1 MVSRPLLSEDPRGPT
16 PLRPTV
22 IGRAAGVVTNAVLL
36 GLALALL
43 LRPDLLRANWIEW
56 PVNALYLVVG
66 VNVAYLTYQ
75 RVRTWDAAER
85 GTTG

>member
-66 VNVAYLTYQ
+66 VAAIDAPFKGGT
-75 RVRTWDAAER
+75 TWDAAER